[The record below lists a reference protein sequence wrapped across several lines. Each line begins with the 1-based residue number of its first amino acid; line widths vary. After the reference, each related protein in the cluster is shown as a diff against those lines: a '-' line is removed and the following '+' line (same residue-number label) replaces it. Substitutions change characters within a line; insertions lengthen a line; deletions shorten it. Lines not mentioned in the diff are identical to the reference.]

1 MLSWVRLIGHKWM
14 FRTKIDITAYIPFKY
29 KVTHIARK
37 VLFQRDWS
45 ILCWGFFNQI
55 LTSPWEA
62 PESALWMTPL
72 SVTENLT
79 SVHPLKILLL
89 ENSMRLPTPVD
100 LQAFIFSQLLSIS
113 MKPLITVLIVVIF
126 AGFFAVNI
134 LTKWLLQY
142 KVSWLQ
148 TLHYHWPDIIIWSTS
163 IELRHAKAYHNETMV
178 NCDEWF
184 RYSHP

>member
-1 MLSWVRLIGHKWM
+1 
-14 FRTKIDITAYIPFKY
+14 
-29 KVTHIARK
+29 
-37 VLFQRDWS
+37 
-45 ILCWGFFNQI
+45 
-55 LTSPWEA
+55 
-62 PESALWMTPL
+62 MTPL

-79 SVHPLKILLL
+79 SVHSLKILLL

-148 TLHYHWPDIIIWSTS
+148 TLHYHWPDIII
-163 IELRHAKAYHNETMV
+163 
-178 NCDEWF
+178 
-184 RYSHP
+184 